1 MQYGVE
7 RLKLAKKMTHMT
19 YMTYRTQSL
28 YFAGRAWPHGLRTP
42 CDRIGHAHMTHID
55 ARTGA

>member
-19 YMTYRTQSL
+19 YMTHADNPRIKL
-28 YFAGRAWPHGLRTP
+28 HMAHGHMVN
-42 CDRIGHAHMTHID
+42 GHHAI
-55 ARTGA
+55 ALA

>member
-19 YMTYRTQSL
+19 YMTHAANRCIL
-28 YFAGRAWPHGLRTP
+28 LRAR
-42 CDRIGHAHMTHID
+42 GHMVNGHHAI
-55 ARTGA
+55 ALA